1 MFGVPFDSPANVLC
15 DNNGAVKIRQYRPES
30 MLTKKHN
37 AINYH
42 DICKAV
48 AAKILQVGKEDGMTN
63 LAALFT
69 KCSRLIV
76 AAHCAGILCI

>member
-1 MFGVPFDSPANVLC
+1 
-15 DNNGAVKIRQYRPES
+15 

-76 AAHCAGILCI
+76 AAH